1 MLNGKL
7 RNTDFVRFKNQME
20 EVKSKGYFIMEDGS
34 KSSDEKNLIRI
45 KVKTVK
51 KEKIQIG
58 D

>member
-1 MLNGKL
+1 
-7 RNTDFVRFKNQME
+7 ME